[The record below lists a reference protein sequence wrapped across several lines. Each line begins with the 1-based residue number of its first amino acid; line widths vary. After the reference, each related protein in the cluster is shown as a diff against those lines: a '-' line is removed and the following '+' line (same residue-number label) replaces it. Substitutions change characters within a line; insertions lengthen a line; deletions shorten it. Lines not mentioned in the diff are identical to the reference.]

1 MSYLP
6 TVPSA
11 VHAGTTKSTL
21 WVQIQATKTFITTHD
36 DSVFRMDTNSIFTWS
51 IAQKG
56 LNELKKNFIWEQDI

>member
-11 VHAGTTKSTL
+11 VHAGTTKRIL

-36 DSVFRMDTNSIFTWS
+36 NSVSRMDTNSIFTGP
-51 IAQKG
+51 IAQEDV
-56 LNELKKNFIWEQDI
+56 NELKNFIWEQDI